1 MFNGELLQ
9 AQLFPT
15 MAPILYSGGGVG
27 AHNAC
32 LRFSG
37 GGMRRNV
44 MISIVEVIISKLAL
58 LNTFSSILSM
68 LVETVN
74 IKLPVV

>member
-1 MFNGELLQ
+1 
-9 AQLFPT
+9 
-15 MAPILYSGGGVG
+15 
-27 AHNAC
+27 
-32 LRFSG
+32 
-37 GGMRRNV
+37 MRRNV
-44 MISIVEVIISKLAL
+44 MISIAEVIISKLAL